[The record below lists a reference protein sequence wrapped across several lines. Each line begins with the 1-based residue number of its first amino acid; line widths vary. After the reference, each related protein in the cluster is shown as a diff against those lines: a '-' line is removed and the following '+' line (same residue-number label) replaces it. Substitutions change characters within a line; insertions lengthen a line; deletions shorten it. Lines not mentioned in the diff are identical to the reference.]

1 MDTVKIS
8 AEINSV
14 DIPLFEA
21 LFKRVKAKSIKIEKR
36 DPTKMSKEEF
46 FAMIDK
52 RRKSKSI
59 KMSMEDMQDLLV
71 IMQRK
76 DEPKSPFSEAL
87 ERIKKYREKNNL

>member
-21 LFKRVKAKSIKIEKR
+21 LFKRVKAKSIKIERR

-59 KMSMEDMQDLLV
+59 EMSMEEMQKFLL
-71 IMQRK
+71 K
-76 DEPKSPFSEAL
+76 
-87 ERIKKYREKNNL
+87 